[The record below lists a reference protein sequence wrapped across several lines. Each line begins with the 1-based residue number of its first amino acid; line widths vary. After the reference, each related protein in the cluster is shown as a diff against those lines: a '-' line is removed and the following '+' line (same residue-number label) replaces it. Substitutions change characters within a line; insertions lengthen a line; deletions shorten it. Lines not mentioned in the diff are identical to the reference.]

1 MDELRLV
8 GDKMYHP
15 LNPDHQ
21 RRLGQVSFLEE
32 DPEFFA
38 DSMEAKDNPPDAT
51 SWVILNEP
59 LLTENIKGADFVAL
73 INDLEIIRNALRLN
87 ID

>member
-1 MDELRLV
+1 MSEKSPRIRPHETQWGHSQGLTMDELRLV

-51 SWVILNEP
+51 S
-59 LLTENIKGADFVAL
+59 
-73 INDLEIIRNALRLN
+73 
-87 ID
+87 